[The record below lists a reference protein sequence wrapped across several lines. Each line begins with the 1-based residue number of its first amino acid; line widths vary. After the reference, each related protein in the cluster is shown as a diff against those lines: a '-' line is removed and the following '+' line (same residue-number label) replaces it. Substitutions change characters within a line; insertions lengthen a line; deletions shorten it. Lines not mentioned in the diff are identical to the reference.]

1 MATYLVTGGAG
12 FIGCNLVKE
21 ILHRGHKVRVLDNF
35 ATGRRENLLPYLSD
49 IELLEGDFSSY
60 HIVNKAVKGVDFVL
74 HQGALPSVPRS
85 INDPITSNNVNIN
98 GTLNLLQAALEAGV
112 HRFVYASS
120 SSVYGDSEVSP
131 KHEELKPNPKSPY
144 AISKLTGEYYCRVYH
159 QLFGLPTVALRYFN
173 VFGPRQNP
181 FSQYSAVIPKFLQLI
196 REGKSPVI
204 HGDGTQS
211 RDFTYV
217 ENNVNANLLACEREG
232 VGGAAMNIACGGS
245 FTLLEL
251 VEALNRILGT
261 NVQPTF
267 SDSRPGDV
275 KHSKADISLA
285 KQLLGY
291 EVTVDFEEG
300 LRRLVA
306 QFEQ

>member
-21 ILHRGHKVRVLDNF
+21 LLKRGHKVRVLDNF
-35 ATGRRENLLPYLSD
+35 ATGRRENLLPYVQD

-85 INDPITSNNVNIN
+85 INDPITSTNVNIN
-98 GTLNLLQAALEAGV
+98 GTLNLLQASLEAGV

-131 KHEELKPNPKSPY
+131 KHEELKLNPKSPY
-144 AISKLTGEYYCRVYH
+144 AISKLTGEYYCRVYY
-159 QLFGLPTVALRYFN
+159 QLFGLPAVALRYFN

-181 FSQYSAVIPKFLQLI
+181 FSQYSAVIPKFLQLMK
-196 REGKSPVI
+196 EGKSPLI

-217 ENNVNANLLACEREG
+217 ENNVNANLMACETEG
-232 VGGAAMNIACGGS
+232 IGGEAMNIACGGS
-245 FTLLEL
+245 YTLLEL

-261 NVQPTF
+261 RITPTF
-267 SDSRPGDV
+267 SESRPGDV
-275 KHSKADISLA
+275 KHSKADISHAQKLM
-285 KQLLGY
+285 GY
-291 EVTVDFEEG
+291 RVTVDFEEG

-306 QFEQ
+306 DFEQ